1 MLEKNLSL
9 NLLKVGNKAK
19 VIKINSNGDIKRRL
33 LDIGLIENSL
43 VECVFES
50 PFNDPRA
57 YFIKGATIALRN
69 EDAKDIMVRCI

>member
-1 MLEKNLSL
+1 MLEKDLSL
-9 NLLKVGNKAK
+9 NLLKIGTKAK
-19 VIKINSNGDIKRRL
+19 VTKINSTGDIKRRL

-43 VECVFES
+43 VECVLES

>member
-1 MLEKNLSL
+1 MLEKDLSL
-9 NLLKVGNKAK
+9 NLLKIGTKAK
-19 VIKINSNGDIKRRL
+19 VIKVNSTGDIKRRL

-43 VECVFES
+43 VECVLES
-50 PFNDPRA
+50 PFSDPRA